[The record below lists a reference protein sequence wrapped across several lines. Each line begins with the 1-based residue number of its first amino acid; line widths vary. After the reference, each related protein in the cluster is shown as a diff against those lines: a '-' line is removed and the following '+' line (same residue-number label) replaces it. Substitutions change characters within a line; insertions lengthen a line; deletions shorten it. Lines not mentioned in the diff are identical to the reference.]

1 MSELSVD
8 DLARCLGIPRA
19 RAAVWAAPLNAA
31 MQQYGVTTPHRQAA
45 FLAQIGHESA
55 RLRYVREL
63 WGPTPA
69 QRRYEWRKDLGNV
82 QPGDGKKFM
91 GRGLIQVTGRA
102 NYARCAQALGLPLL
116 ERPQLLEHPKHAA
129 DSAGWF
135 WQSNGLNVYAD
146 RGDFIG
152 LTRRING
159 GTNGLADR
167 QALWARCK
175 KVLGVQP

>member
-1 MSELSVD
+1 MNELSVE
-8 DLARCLGIPRA
+8 DLARCLGIPRE
-19 RAAVWAAPLNAA
+19 RAAVWAVPLNAA
-31 MQQYGVTTPHRQAA
+31 MQQYGITTPQRQAA

-69 QRRYEWRKDLGNV
+69 QRRYEGRKDLGNV
-82 QPGDGKKFM
+82 QPGDGKRFM

-116 ERPQLLEHPKHAA
+116 ERPQLLEMPRHAA
-129 DSAGWF
+129 NSAGWF

-159 GTNGLADR
+159 GINGLADR

-175 KVLGVQP
+175 KVLEV

>member
-1 MSELSVD
+1 MIELSVNQ
-8 DLARCLGIPRA
+8 LAGCLGISRE
-19 RAAVWAAPLNAA
+19 RAAMWVEPLNAA
-31 MQQYGVTTPHRQAA
+31 MKRYGITTPPRQAA
-45 FLAQIGHESA
+45 FLAQVGHESA
-55 RLRYVREL
+55 RLRYVREI

-69 QRRYEWRKDLGNV
+69 QSRYEGRKDLGNV
-82 QPGDGKKFM
+82 QPGDGKRFM

-102 NYARCAQALGLPLL
+102 NYTRCAQALSLPLL
-116 ERPQLLEHPKHAA
+116 EQPQLLEIPQHAA

-167 QALWARCK
+167 QALWSQCAK
-175 KVLGVQP
+175 ILGL